1 MRCRNPIIFYY
12 YSLESENETER
23 STTPN
28 NRTIERRKKIIKGR
42 DGNAVITRTR
52 QHHAAAVRTHQALLG
67 SKATDCITDM
77 RTEVH
82 GQDGGVYNHGV
93 S

>member
-1 MRCRNPIIFYY
+1 MKQKDHPLPIIEQEKEEKKL
-12 YSLESENETER
+12 SKEGMATQRLQKQVSIMET
-23 STTPN
+23 
-28 NRTIERRKKIIKGR
+28 
-42 DGNAVITRTR
+42 
-52 QHHAAAVRTHQALLG
+52 AAAVRTHQALLG